1 MRTGKNAGLAQQRRV
16 VMLESLF
23 CLLASFTMT
32 QSKIKVQNYR
42 LQYSLSLYIN
52 STNVFVHRNL
62 LQRWIRVNYCDHL
75 CYSHC
80 FLAGIQTSQ
89 DAKFYG
95 ISGKFDEAFSNKD
108 KDLVIQFSVKHE
120 QTIDCGGGYVKVG
133 YMMFLKESRLIIMII
148 YTILMIVFILYLP
161 KYL

>member
-1 MRTGKNAGLAQQRRV
+1 MVG
-16 VMLESLF
+16 
-23 CLLASFTMT
+23 
-32 QSKIKVQNYR
+32 
-42 LQYSLSLYIN
+42 
-52 STNVFVHRNL
+52 
-62 LQRWIRVNYCDHL
+62 VNYCDHL

-95 ISGKFDEAFSNKD
+95 ISAKFDEAFSNKD

-133 YMMFLKESRLIIMII
+133 YIMFLKESRFINDCNYFVFAKIFTKQISKTSKNQKHSPELVNPKLQNCFLMDPLPIVTFLLIPSNSP
-148 YTILMIVFILYLP
+148 VGGGGN
-161 KYL
+161 